1 MMYRK
6 DNVELGISDDVR
18 GRARWLPKHPSGQGE
33 RAIARWECEGGR
45 VIDQQPETDEL
56 TRSELKLRRL
66 KALLVRLKA
75 LEVALRIEKKARHRD
90 DDHLYRLKQA
100 RLRVK
105 DEIYALQDA

>member
-6 DNVELGISDDVR
+6 DNVELGFSDEVR
-18 GRARWLPKHPSGQGE
+18 GGARWLPKQSGQAE

-45 VIDQQPETDEL
+45 VIDHQPETDEL

-75 LEVALRIEKKARHRD
+75 LEVAVRIEKKARHRD